1 MLHAKNYAPQIF
13 ALLGRIYYENDE
25 PLKAQEFAQRAYRED
40 NKSYLAVLTL
50 ADLSYDERKYEE
62 ALKYYKEAKKQT
74 KDTEPIVGMANSYLA
89 LEKDKKSKKLY
100 EKMLKKYQYDENL
113 LVGSLKV
120 FPQRADEY
128 LPEVASVD
136 ITNNEIWL
144 GLANL
149 AIRDGNYKMAETYL
163 NNSYYI
169 DENNFRYYYYLS
181 QILRAKGDIERS
193 NLSLIKCSMLDSD
206 YEANMKS
213 GYSVYEK

>member
-1 MLHAKNYAPQIF
+1 M
-13 ALLGRIYYENDE
+13 
-25 PLKAQEFAQRAYRED
+25 
-40 NKSYLAVLTL
+40 
-50 ADLSYDERKYEE
+50 
-62 ALKYYKEAKKQT
+62 
-74 KDTEPIVGMANSYLA
+74 
-89 LEKDKKSKKLY
+89 EKDKKSKKLF
-100 EKMLKKYQYDENL
+100 EKLLKHNKYDADL

-149 AIRDGNYKMAETYL
+149 AIKDGNYRMAETYL

-181 QILRAKGDIERS
+181 QVLKAKGDIERS
-193 NLSLIKCSMLDSD
+193 NQSLVRCSRLNSD
-206 YEANMKS
+206 YEANINA